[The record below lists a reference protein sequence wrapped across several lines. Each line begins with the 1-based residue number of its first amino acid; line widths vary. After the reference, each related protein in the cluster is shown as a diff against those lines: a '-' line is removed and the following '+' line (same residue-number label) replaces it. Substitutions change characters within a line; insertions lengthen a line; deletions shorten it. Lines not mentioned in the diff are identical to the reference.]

1 MFNAIEQHLIAY
13 AHQTEE
19 AVIVH
24 VREFIEWAKG
34 EQAKVEAA
42 EKLLTS
48 HGYTV
53 TAP

>member
-1 MFNAIEQHLIAY
+1 MFAAIEQHLAAY
-13 AHQTEE
+13 AKQTEE
-19 AVIVH
+19 AVLVH